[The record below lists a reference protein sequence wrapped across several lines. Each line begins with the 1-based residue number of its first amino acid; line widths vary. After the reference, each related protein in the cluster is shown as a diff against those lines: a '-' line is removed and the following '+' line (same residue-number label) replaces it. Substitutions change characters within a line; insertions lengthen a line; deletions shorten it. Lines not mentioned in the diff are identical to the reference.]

1 MTDAADAMGGPTC
14 APAHHLMRKSTLHAQ
29 EVQGITVQQVS
40 RRVKTQITG
49 MYSLAFARLERG
61 MPDARDNAATRETR
75 RVLRN
80 RQSMLCFLLVAL
92 MRIADIA

>member
-40 RRVKTQITG
+40 R
-49 MYSLAFARLERG
+49 
-61 MPDARDNAATRETR
+61 
-75 RVLRN
+75 
-80 RQSMLCFLLVAL
+80 
-92 MRIADIA
+92 